1 MVRRILAMLIGFAFA
16 CFAAGLTKVAF
27 WYTPMSL
34 TRLPGDMV
42 ADQIAEVVMLAAAI
56 ATHSATVA
64 APFALVGAAIGEW
77 RGIRDWAFYA
87 LLGVAIAV
95 VGFFAQYQS
104 EAEGAPTI
112 VNNYALTAF
121 LTAGFVGGLA
131 YWLVAGRR
139 AGGPER
145 PYYDRPM
152 IEVMPPAR
160 APSES
165 TITVRGEP
173 HYERPSRS

>member
-1 MVRRILAMLIGFAFA
+1 MVRRLIAMIIGFAVA
-16 CFAAGLTKVAF
+16 CLAAGVVKVAF

-34 TRLPGDMV
+34 ARLPGDMA
-42 ADQIAEVVMLAAAI
+42 ADQIADALSLVLAV

-64 APFALVGAAIGEW
+64 APFAFVGAAIGEW
-77 RGIRDWAFYA
+77 RGIREWTFYA

-131 YWLVAGRR
+131 YWLVTGRHAGRR
-139 AGGPER
+139 NRDAHE
-145 PYYDRPM
+145 RPM

-160 APSES
+160 AQAEG

-173 HYERPSRS
+173 EYQRPQR

>member
-1 MVRRILAMLIGFAFA
+1 MVRRLIAMLIGFVFA
-16 CFAAGLTKVAF
+16 CLAAGLAKVAF
-27 WYTPMSL
+27 WYTPASL
-34 TRLPGDMV
+34 ARLPGDMA
-42 ADQIAEVVMLAAAI
+42 ADRIAEALILALAV

-64 APFALVGAAIGEW
+64 APFAFVGAAIGEW
-77 RGIRDWAFYA
+77 RGIRDWTFYA

-121 LTAGFVGGLA
+121 LTSGFVGGLV
-131 YWLVAGRR
+131 YWLVTGRR

-145 PYYDRPM
+145 PYYERPM

-160 APSES
+160 SQGEGM
-165 TITVRGEP
+165 ITVRGEP
-173 HYERPSRS
+173 QYQRPGS